1 MQKFYSSFYSLVLGI
16 LFGLA
21 ISKANATDYNYITD
35 MFLFKNFYLYGV
47 ITFAIITASSG
58 VFIMKKLNA
67 KDVNGKKIEFPV
79 KPAKKGLVLG
89 AILFGIGW
97 AITGTCPGPA
107 ITMVGEGKLTAIV
120 TLIGI
125 FAGTY
130 AHSLYAS
137 HTKQKVDDTCG

>member
-1 MQKFYSSFYSLVLGI
+1 MGKF
-16 LFGLA
+16 
-21 ISKANATDYNYITD
+21 
-35 MFLFKNFYLYGV
+35 
-47 ITFAIITASSG
+47 
-58 VFIMKKLNA
+58 
-67 KDVNGKKIEFPV
+67 
-79 KPAKKGLVLG
+79 KKGLVLG

>member
-1 MQKFYSSFYSLVLGI
+1 MQKFYSLVLGI

-21 ISKANATDYNYITD
+21 ISKANATDYNYIID

-47 ITFAIITASSG
+47 ITFAIITVSSG
-58 VFIMKKLNA
+58 VFILKKLKA
-67 KDVNGKKIEFPV
+67 KDITGKKMEFPV

-107 ITMVGEGKLTAIV
+107 ITMVGEGKLTALV
-120 TLIGI
+120 TLVGI

-137 HTKQKVDDTCG
+137 NSKEKVDDTCG

>member
-1 MQKFYSSFYSLVLGI
+1 MQKFYSLLLGI

-47 ITFAIITASSG
+47 ITFAIITVTTG
-58 VFIMKKLNA
+58 TLLMKKFNA
-67 KDVNGKKIEFPV
+67 KDINGKKIEFPV

-107 ITMVGEGKLTAIV
+107 ITMIGEGKLTAIV

-125 FAGTY
+125 FIGTY
-130 AHSLYAS
+130 AHSVYS
-137 HTKQKVDDTCG
+137 SKTKQKVDDTCG